1 MNGAEQ
7 SIQLLAAL
15 AERLRDNPQFMAHAL
30 DVYQRRAGL
39 SDAEMARALGATPE
53 MLARLAL
60 CHRPASG
67 APDFAE
73 QARELADYT
82 LIDEARL
89 ASVIRQANSL
99 IESSPHAGR
108 LGSFAGAMAA
118 IRRRVR
124 AFEPRPLLIAAGAI
138 CAMTIVLTGL
148 LVWQTKREPQAP
160 IIARRAPEPVGVS
173 PFPATPLA
181 STPAAPQPRATMQ
194 ASPEM
199 MAEVHVKLPDY
210 STLRDMAEAGRGD
223 RKPIKLPASRARIVI
238 ELPER
243 SVKGLYRVSIADA
256 DGAPLKTAKE
266 RSSDGKTLTIILNL
280 RELSGKASSLSVGR
294 VDETPH
300 FYPVVIGNS
309 KATSNQ

>member
-1 MNGAEQ
+1 
-7 SIQLLAAL
+7 AL

-30 DVYQRRAGL
+30 DVYQRRARL

-53 MLARLAL
+53 MLLRLAL
-60 CHRPASG
+60 CRRPASD

-89 ASVIRQANSL
+89 ARVIREANSL
-99 IESSPHAGR
+99 IESSPNAGR

-118 IRRRVR
+118 IRRRAR
-124 AFEPRPLLIAAGAI
+124 AFEPRPLLIVAGAI
-138 CAMTIVLTGL
+138 CFIAIVFTGL
-148 LVWQTKREPQAP
+148 LIWQTKREPQAP
-160 IIARRAPEPVGVS
+160 IIAKRAPESVGAS

-181 STPAAPQPRATMQ
+181 PTPVAPQPRATRES
-194 ASPEM
+194 SPEM
-199 MAEVHVKLPDY
+199 MAEVRVKLPDY
-210 STLRDMAEAGRGD
+210 ATLRGVAEAGRGD
-223 RKPIKLPASRARIVI
+223 RKSIKLPASRARIVI

-243 SVKGLYRVSIADA
+243 SVKGLYRVSIADV
-256 DGAPLKTAKE
+256 DGNPLKTAKA
-266 RSSDGKTLTIILNL
+266 RSSDGKTLTITLNL
-280 RELSGKASSLSVGR
+280 RGLSGKASSLSVGR

-309 KATSNQ
+309 KATSKQ